1 MPADSNKSSI
11 NMHFKADIKL
21 GKNLSDNIFQFKKVF
36 QDDDTFRVRSFTN
49 QKQPDAKFC
58 VLYIDGMVDVQTANR
73 TIMEPIIQ
81 CHLTE
86 KYDIDS
92 ILNHVVINNY
102 AEKAY
107 TPEQMVEGIIRGET
121 VLLMDHCSE
130 ALIISTKG
138 WKSRSIAEPENEKVL
153 RGPREGFVEPILV
166 NLSLIRRRLAT
177 PNLKFKFMTLGT
189 QTKTK
194 VCVSYIEGIVN
205 NKILSEVLDRLNK
218 VSIDSVLGSNYLVEL
233 TTDAPYSP
241 FKTIGSTERPDVAVA
256 KLLEGRIIII
266 LDGTPE
272 ALTMPFL
279 FEEYFQNDEDY
290 YINFYYSSI
299 SRFLRFFGFVLTIS
313 TAGLYVAFMCFHWE
327 MMPVMLLVSVL
338 EAREAIPFPT
348 IIETLGLLVTFEI
361 LREAGSRMPINIGQS
376 LSILGALVLGTAAVE
391 ARIVSAPVIVI
402 VALSGLT
409 GLMIPKIKGPSIIL
423 RYFLVLL
430 SGFLGLYGFMMGSI
444 IIMIHLCGI
453 RSFGIPYMVSFTSL
467 GPEGL
472 KDTIFRLP
480 LWFMKKRPKF
490 ISGENK
496 IRQANGGQ

>member
-166 NLSLIRRRLAT
+166 NLSLI
-177 PNLKFKFMTLGT
+177 
-189 QTKTK
+189 
-194 VCVSYIEGIVN
+194 
-205 NKILSEVLDRLNK
+205 
-218 VSIDSVLGSNYLVEL
+218 
-233 TTDAPYSP
+233 
-241 FKTIGSTERPDVAVA
+241 
-256 KLLEGRIIII
+256 
-266 LDGTPE
+266 
-272 ALTMPFL
+272 
-279 FEEYFQNDEDY
+279 
-290 YINFYYSSI
+290 
-299 SRFLRFFGFVLTIS
+299 
-313 TAGLYVAFMCFHWE
+313 
-327 MMPVMLLVSVL
+327 
-338 EAREAIPFPT
+338 
-348 IIETLGLLVTFEI
+348 
-361 LREAGSRMPINIGQS
+361 
-376 LSILGALVLGTAAVE
+376 
-391 ARIVSAPVIVI
+391 
-402 VALSGLT
+402 
-409 GLMIPKIKGPSIIL
+409 
-423 RYFLVLL
+423 
-430 SGFLGLYGFMMGSI
+430 
-444 IIMIHLCGI
+444 
-453 RSFGIPYMVSFTSL
+453 
-467 GPEGL
+467 
-472 KDTIFRLP
+472 
-480 LWFMKKRPKF
+480 
-490 ISGENK
+490 
-496 IRQANGGQ
+496 